1 LAEYERLFGK
11 PPRCKHRDWLWRRC
25 AHEVQVQ
32 RLGGLTEVARRRL
45 DELISE
51 IQLPLAPAARTV
63 RTTLK
68 TPKPERGGLAIGTEL
83 RKKWRDTEI
92 VARVTSDGI
101 DCGGVL
107 YKTLTACVRNVTGSD
122 WNPKIFFGVTPRRKR
137 S

>member
-1 LAEYERLFGK
+1 MNEVTSPSPPTIAAEIERLRHLPVIDLLAEYERLFGK
-11 PPRCKHRDWLWRRC
+11 PPRCKHRD
-25 AHEVQVQ
+25 
-32 RLGGLTEVARRRL
+32 
-45 DELISE
+45 
-51 IQLPLAPAARTV
+51 
-63 RTTLK
+63 
-68 TPKPERGGLAIGTEL
+68 EL